1 MSNRYTVIFTALIM
15 IISSLAGCVNQLPD
29 SEEIP
34 GCTNPDANNFV
45 ENATIDDDSCEF
57 DTNAEDTE
65 NNTENTGNET
75 SNDLDNDGILDD
87 EDDDDDG
94 DGWSDEDEANCLED
108 NDPLNASS
116 FPTDTDGDG
125 LCDAIDHR

>member
-1 MSNRYTVIFTALIM
+1 MSNRYTVIFTALVM

-45 ENATIDDDSCEF
+45 ENATVDDDSCEF
-57 DTNAEDTE
+57 DTNVEDTE
-65 NNTENTGNET
+65 NSTSNET

-108 NDPLNASS
+108 NDPVSYTHLTL
-116 FPTDTDGDG
+116 PTNS
-125 LCDAIDHR
+125 RV